1 MHHLYGEATRLGWLA
16 KLGGFLAL
24 ALGWGCVSAQPVE
37 GNTSDSLAELR
48 VDGRHLV
55 GPDGQPVV
63 LKGVNLGN
71 WFLLEAWMLDLDT
84 AKVPDHHT
92 IVTTFAERF
101 GIEKANRLMDVHY
114 AHWFTVED
122 FARLR
127 TFNFNAVR
135 LPFHYTL
142 IERNGGEADYDFRWL
157 DHAIDL
163 ARDAGLYVILDLH
176 GAPGGQS
183 VDQPS
188 GRVGQNDLWTS
199 DDAQR
204 RMTQLWVAL
213 AERYGDEPVV
223 AAYDVLN
230 EPYGDMQQDLR
241 QPMIDLM
248 NRVIPAIRAV
258 DPDTLI
264 YVPGTLQGIT
274 FYGDPN
280 DHGWT
285 NTGFTEHYY
294 RGLFGDITALS
305 SHLDMLGPG
314 FAEKQRFF
322 EQTDAPMLAGEFNV
336 VFDHV
341 GGADLMRAYYDR
353 FEQLGWAATMWC
365 AKRVLKSPDPQG
377 DGWALTINETP
388 MEPLDIFA
396 DSAKTLENKLKSYG
410 TGGVIVNE
418 RVRAALSAETPAVA
432 FPLDD
437 QPQEAQAQPA
447 QEAVAAPWQARDI
460 GDATPGGQRIN
471 QHHWTITGGGAD
483 IFGTTDAFR
492 FVSRELPEG
501 DRWTAWTVLEAFDA
515 PGRYGKAGWM
525 LRGSDAHDAPHVLF
539 HAFTNGTLMLAQRD
553 EHGGD
558 TEEVKVGMVRFPVG
572 LAVQRDGDT
581 VRFATTDAQGH
592 WVVLVE
598 RKPAWLDKTSHVGLA
613 TLANDRT
620 RTATAYYLAPSLKD
634 EALPSLVGLPLTP
647 SAATSIAVPDASFE
661 LGEGWH
667 GWGRHLTTVEDA
679 DALSGQRVMR
689 YACRNPGENSGTWTN
704 VTSGVAF
711 GDALTAF
718 AWVRV
723 DRATDEDASIELRLE
738 SPPLYEGGP
747 WITLA
752 TASYGPAELAQLPG
766 TDAWR
771 PVRVAGTALTDTVRV
786 LIQIS
791 GDADLS
797 LDAVEVSVSP

>member
-1 MHHLYGEATRLGWLA
+1 MRTSNVKRVGLGWLA
-16 KLGGFLAL
+16 KLGCVLAMSSSQ
-24 ALGWGCVSAQPVE
+24 AAAQPPAE
-37 GNTSDSLAELR
+37 PLPELR

-55 GPDGQPVV
+55 DPDGRTVV
-63 LKGVNLGN
+63 LQGVNLGN

-92 IVTTFAERF
+92 IVTTFADRF
-101 GIEKANRLMDVHY
+101 GNDEADRLMDVHY
-114 AHWFTVED
+114 THWFTADD

-127 TFNFNAVR
+127 TFGFNAAR
-135 LPFHYTL
+135 LPFHYSL
-142 IERNGGEADYDFRWL
+142 VERDRGESPYDFRWL

-204 RMTQLWVAL
+204 RMTQLWIAL
-213 AERYGDEPVV
+213 AERYGDEPIV

-230 EPYGDMQQDLR
+230 EPYGDLRQDLR

-274 FYGDPN
+274 FYGDPK

-294 RGLFGDITALS
+294 RGLFGDVTALS

-314 FAEKQRFF
+314 FEEKQRFF
-322 EQTDAPMLAGEFNV
+322 VETDAPMLAGEFNV

-377 DGWALTINETP
+377 DGWALTINASP
-388 MEPLDIFA
+388 MEPIDIFG
-396 DSAKTLENKLKSYG
+396 DSLETLENKLKSYG
-410 TGGVIVNE
+410 TSGVIVNE
-418 RVRAALSAETPAVA
+418 KVRAALSADSPAAA
-432 FPLDD
+432 FPFEAKPD
-437 QPQEAQAQPA
+437 EAQATPA
-447 QEAVAAPWQARDI
+447 TDALPMPWQATDI
-460 GDATPGGQRIN
+460 GDATPGGQAIEPQR
-471 QHHWTITGGGAD
+471 WTITGGGAD

-492 FVSRELPEG
+492 FVSRGLPGG
-501 DRWTAWTVLEAFDA
+501 DQWTAWTVLESFEA

-525 LRGSDAHDAPHVLF
+525 VRGSDAHDAPHLLL

-553 EHGGD
+553 ALGRD
-558 TEEVKVGMVRFPVG
+558 TREVKVGMVRFPVG
-572 LAVQRDGDT
+572 LAVQRDADT
-581 VRFATTDAQGH
+581 LRFAATDAQGR
-592 WVVLVE
+592 WVVLAE
-598 RKPAWLDKTSHVGLA
+598 RKPAWLNEAEHVGLA
-613 TLANDRT
+613 TLANARG
-620 RTATAYYLAPSLKD
+620 RTANATYLAPSLND
-634 EALPSLVGLPLTP
+634 ETLPDLSGVVLKPSEVASVAL
-647 SAATSIAVPDASFE
+647 PDASFE
-661 LGEGWH
+661 RGEGWH
-667 GWGRHLTTVEDA
+667 TWGQHVAMKEDA
-679 DALSGQRVMR
+679 AALSGERVMR
-689 YACRNPGENSGTWTN
+689 YACGDAGRDSGAWTD
-704 VTSGVAF
+704 VSSGVSF
-711 GDALTAF
+711 GDGLTAF

-723 DRATDEDASIELRLE
+723 DRAADADASIEMRLE
-738 SPPLYEGGP
+738 SPPLYDGGP

-752 TASYGPAELAQLPG
+752 TASYGPAELKALPG
-766 TDAWR
+766 GDTWR
-771 PVRVAGTALTDTVRV
+771 PIRVSGTAITDTVRV
-786 LIQIS
+786 LVQVS
-791 GDADLS
+791 GDAEFA
-797 LDAVEVSVSP
+797 LDAVELSVAP